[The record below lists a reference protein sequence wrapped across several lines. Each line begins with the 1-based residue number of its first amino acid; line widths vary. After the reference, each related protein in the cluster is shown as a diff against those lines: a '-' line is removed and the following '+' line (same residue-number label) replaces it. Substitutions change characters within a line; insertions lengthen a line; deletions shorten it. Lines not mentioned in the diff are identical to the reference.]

1 MESSLLQQPVNR
13 YRIDVRN
20 TLIRRL
26 IMANKV
32 PFCTCNSHD
41 CPHNPCNHDEGCTP
55 CVLSNLESGEIPAC
69 FFNIVDP
76 ERKEDRGDYL
86 RKDFARIVQKLE
98 G

>member
-1 MESSLLQQPVNR
+1 
-13 YRIDVRN
+13 
-20 TLIRRL
+20 
-26 IMANKV
+26 MANKV

-86 RKDFARIVQKLE
+86 RIDFARIVQKLE

>member
-1 MESSLLQQPVNR
+1 MESSLLQRPVNR

>member
-1 MESSLLQQPVNR
+1 M
-13 YRIDVRN
+13 
-20 TLIRRL
+20 
-26 IMANKV
+26 
-32 PFCTCNSHD
+32 
-41 CPHNPCNHDEGCTP
+41 
-55 CVLSNLESGEIPAC
+55 SNLESGEIPAC